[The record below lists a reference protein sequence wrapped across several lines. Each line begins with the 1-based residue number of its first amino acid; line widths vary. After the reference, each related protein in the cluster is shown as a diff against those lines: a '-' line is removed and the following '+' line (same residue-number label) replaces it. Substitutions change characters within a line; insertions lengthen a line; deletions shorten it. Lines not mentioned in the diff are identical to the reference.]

1 MSTQDKLL
9 ELAEEAVETIKEVIK
24 STGEENQIV
33 NVNYNRWGDTINFT
47 LKNNRTVEYSLSELG
62 YIFEADL
69 EGFEIFSINR
79 FRELYIK
86 LKNIQS
92 QTELL

>member
-33 NVNYNRWGDTINFT
+33 NVNYNRWGDTN
-47 LKNNRTVEYSLSELG
+47 SASG
-62 YIFEADL
+62 
-69 EGFEIFSINR
+69 
-79 FRELYIK
+79 
-86 LKNIQS
+86 
-92 QTELL
+92 